1 MGEENPRLRVV
12 ALQPVLEVVDV
23 DALDVVA
30 ALAAVW
36 DVDSVLGVGRVVV
49 AGTSSPRGVM
59 VRTGTVALVS
69 AAGGRGW

>member
-12 ALQPVLEVVDV
+12 ALQPVLEVGDVDV
-23 DALDVVA
+23 LDVVA

-36 DVDSVLGVGRVVV
+36 DVDSVFGVGRAVV

-59 VRTGTVALVS
+59 VRTGTVVLVS
-69 AAGGRGW
+69 AAGGGGW